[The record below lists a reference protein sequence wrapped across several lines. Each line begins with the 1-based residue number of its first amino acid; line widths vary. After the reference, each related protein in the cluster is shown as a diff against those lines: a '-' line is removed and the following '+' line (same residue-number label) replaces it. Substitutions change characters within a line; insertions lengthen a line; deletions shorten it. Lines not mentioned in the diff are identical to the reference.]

1 MPSGISNMLYGN
13 KMYIKTM
20 NFLCDPY
27 LSSDH
32 CLERYLFEDDLKQ
45 LQLLRRTFAF
55 KEFYDHYENQ

>member
-1 MPSGISNMLYGN
+1 MFG
-13 KMYIKTM
+13 KTM
-20 NFLCDPY
+20 NFLCNPY

-32 CLERYLFEDDLKQ
+32 CLERDLFEDDLKQ